1 MLIAPEEDARPQ
13 SMWTKMM
20 ETILFSAAENTIGSK
35 NRQQHR
41 ITSNKLGHYP
51 SNRINSSQ
59 MQSQQ
64 QTNKKESN

>member
-1 MLIAPEEDARPQ
+1 MLIASEEDARPQ

-51 SNRINSSQ
+51 SNRINSS
-59 MQSQQ
+59 
-64 QTNKKESN
+64 